1 MPVTRRRFLEW
12 LAAGGV
18 GALAGASGVRLA
30 DGSSIE
36 PSTASSADR
45 VIAFRGPHQ
54 AGIATPRQTH
64 VVFASIDTH
73 DISRDELRALLRF
86 WTQAADRMTH
96 GALAAPS
103 GALTN
108 VPWDTGE
115 AVGLGPNRLTIT
127 FGVGPGLFD
136 KDGQDRFGLASSRP
150 DALVTIP
157 GFKTDRLDPS
167 LSHGDLCIQACADD
181 AQVAFHAVRELVRLG
196 HGLVSLRWSQSGF
209 VPAVP
214 KGVTPRNLLGFKDG
228 TGNIRGE
235 DVQTLERFVWVGAE
249 GPSWLRGGSYLV
261 VRRIDFLV
269 NEWDG
274 ASLAEQEAVI
284 GRRKVSGAPLTG
296 LHEFDRVDLEA
307 IDVGGFPSIP
317 SDAHVRVAAPSANG
331 GVRILRRSYSFVDRG
346 ESHLRVGLLFIA
358 YQRDPRVQ
366 FIPMQRALARTDALN
381 QYIRPTGSA
390 IFAVFPGVEP
400 GEVLGR
406 ELL

>member
-1 MPVTRRRFLEW
+1 
-12 LAAGGV
+12 
-18 GALAGASGVRLA
+18 
-30 DGSSIE
+30 
-36 PSTASSADR
+36 
-45 VIAFRGPHQ
+45 
-54 AGIATPRQTH
+54 
-64 VVFASIDTH
+64 
-73 DISRDELRALLRF
+73 
-86 WTQAADRMTH
+86 
-96 GALAAPS
+96 
-103 GALTN
+103 
-108 VPWDTGE
+108 
-115 AVGLGPNRLTIT
+115 
-127 FGVGPGLFD
+127 
-136 KDGQDRFGLASSRP
+136 
-150 DALVTIP
+150 
-157 GFKTDRLDPS
+157 
-167 LSHGDLCIQACADD
+167 
-181 AQVAFHAVRELVRLG
+181 
-196 HGLVSLRWSQSGF
+196 

-228 TGNIRGE
+228 TGNIRGD

-269 NEWDG
+269 DEWDG

-307 IDVGGFPSIP
+307 IDVAGFPSIP

-346 ESHLRVGLLFIA
+346 ESHLRVGLLFLA

-366 FIPMQRALARTDALN
+366 FIPMQRALARSDALN
-381 QYIRPTGSA
+381 QYIRHTGSA
-390 IFAVFPGVEP
+390 IFAVLPGLEP